1 MAIYPVCVDDKNDVF
16 WMGFGFSNSG
26 GRGGRIGSKVGTRE
40 APRRAEG
47 HLDGQEKAPGRAE
60 GFLDVPP
67 YLPGRANNPLHGQA
81 FEPTGK
87 NGSTN
92 PIY

>member
-1 MAIYPVCVDDKNDVF
+1 MTKTT
-16 WMGFGFSNSG
+16 FSGWVSVSG
-26 GRGGRIGSKVGTRE
+26 ILGGGANWVQGPWLFGTRE

-47 HLDGQEKAPGRAE
+47 HLDGQEKTPGRAE

-67 YLPGRANNPLHGQA
+67 YLPGRANNPLHGQV